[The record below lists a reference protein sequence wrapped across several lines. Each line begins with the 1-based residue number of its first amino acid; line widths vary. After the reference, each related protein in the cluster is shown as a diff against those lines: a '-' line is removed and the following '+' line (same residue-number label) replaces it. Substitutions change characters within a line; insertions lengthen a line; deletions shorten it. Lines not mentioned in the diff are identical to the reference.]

1 MSRKEILYFAAAAD
15 TRNESPEEYNFQ
27 VIPVENSL
35 KGVTKGDARKNLTV
49 EVSSEFQDYI
59 DLNPDF
65 QDFRTE
71 SENSRYTKNFLV
83 GKPGLLG

>member
-1 MSRKEILYFAAAAD
+1 MVINYYKHFHYIFIYRTNFIALFIIGTEIK
-15 TRNESPEEYNFQ
+15 NEPLDEFNFQ

-35 KGVTKGDARKNLTV
+35 KDLTKSGTRKNLTV

-59 DLNPDF
+59 DMNPDF

-71 SENSRYTKNFLV
+71 SENSR
-83 GKPGLLG
+83 